1 MSKKNKNI
9 EVHYDSL
16 NLLNECLSK
25 NGMIFYNADCG
36 LFYYNN
42 REYDF
47 NMDDV
52 QFEKYLLENYKTRK
66 AIYKI
71 AYLIDTFIVYVIG
84 SDNISKAI
92 RELTELAEGDSNAYS
107 ISIEYY
113 SSQKGYVTISGTEI
127 DFSRKLSKAREEFKE
142 MNRRN
147 YPRSEIIEQ
156 LNVIYTL
163 EKGLNNFNKIFRKQ
177 FKNYLEISRIK

>member
-1 MSKKNKNI
+1 MGKKNKNI

-25 NGMIFYNADCG
+25 NGMIFYNADCV

-52 QFEKYLLENYKTRK
+52 QFEKHLLENYKTRK

-92 RELTELAEGDSNAYS
+92 KELTELAEGHSNAYS

-113 SSQKGYVTISGTEI
+113 SSQKGYITISGTEI
-127 DFSRKLSKAREEFKE
+127 DFNRKLNKEKEELKE
-142 MNRRN
+142 MQRRN
-147 YPRSEIIEQ
+147 CPRREIVEQ

-163 EKGLNNFNKIFRKQ
+163 EKGLDNFNKIFRNK
-177 FKNYLEISRIK
+177 FKNELEISRIK

>member
-1 MSKKNKNI
+1 MGKKNKNI

-25 NGMIFYNADCG
+25 NGMIFYDADTSS
-36 LFYYNN
+36 FFYNN
-42 REYDF
+42 KAFDF
-47 NMDDV
+47 GINSEEV
-52 QFEKYLLENYKTRK
+52 EKYLYENYKTRK

-71 AYLIDTFIVYVIG
+71 TYLIETFIVYVIG

-92 RELTELAEGDSNAYS
+92 KELTELAEGDSNAYS

-127 DFSRKLSKAREEFKE
+127 NFNRKLNKEKEELKE
-142 MNRRN
+142 MQRRN
-147 YPRSEIIEQ
+147 CPRSEIVEQ

-177 FKNYLEISRIK
+177 FKNDLEISRIK